1 METKLAR
8 ARQKSDSCSE
18 DWDRC
23 PTWRKVKEFRGQ
35 KCHEP
40 RSQDKH
46 PKHSN
51 RIVPIFQ
58 AVSFSLLQVMALP
71 QGLHYLHCCSDW
83 TKQGEVLENSH
94 IPRWSIAEIAAVLHF
109 LRHLR
114 LRMHRCSPVFT
125 HCLLSLPICCMGL
138 IDYPAWPQN
147 HSLSFCCRPMAAQ
160 RRSCLPGSAG
170 EPLAITCF
178 YKIDS
183 FRLSS
188 SPLYCPFSRY
198 WATSKQSGSQY
209 TKICQD
215 CKCKEVST

>member
-18 DWDRC
+18 AWDRC
-23 PTWRKVKEFRGQ
+23 PNWRKVKEFRGQ
-35 KCHEP
+35 KCHEL
-40 RSQDKH
+40 RSQDKR

-58 AVSFSLLQVMALP
+58 ATSFSIFSLLQVMALLE
-71 QGLHYLHCCSDW
+71 GLHYLHCCGDW

-114 LRMHRCSPVFT
+114 LRMHRCSPGFT

-138 IDYPAWPQN
+138 IILHRRIIVSAFVAVQWQPKGDLAYLEALESHLLLQN
-147 HSLSFCCRPMAAQ
+147 R
-160 RRSCLPGSAG
+160 
-170 EPLAITCF
+170 
-178 YKIDS
+178 
-183 FRLSS
+183 
-188 SPLYCPFSRY
+188 
-198 WATSKQSGSQY
+198 
-209 TKICQD
+209 
-215 CKCKEVST
+215 